1 MNAKKLTALLI
12 SVFMLLQMCV
22 ISVSAETDSDTAA
35 SDIVTE
41 TDESSESGDAAE
53 TEASAITAA
62 TDRGAVANAEAGT
75 ITVDGSKDDAYASVT
90 PIEVKYIDDVPV
102 ADLTD
107 GTANVYLMTNNGLL
121 YVYGEINDTNPLTP
135 DAEAQANWPWDTD
148 SPELFIDPNGDAY
161 DNIYQFRIDNSG
173 YPSFYMNWNGVMSA
187 YGPEAAKDYFVSYA
201 DGERNGGYTVEFC
214 IDLKNFGV
222 CANTKLG
229 INFQLNDRD
238 SDENGEISQRAIY
251 NGIAGSFDSYD
262 YDYVTIGA
270 GETYEAVGEPVPS
283 SGTCGENLTWTL
295 VDGVLTISG
304 TGDMYDYDSTHWDYY
319 PNVEPAPW
327 QGQTVT

>member
-75 ITVDGSKDDAYASVT
+75 ITVDGSKDDAYASVM

-121 YVYGEINDTNPLTP
+121 YV
-135 DAEAQANWPWDTD
+135 
-148 SPELFIDPNGDAY
+148 
-161 DNIYQFRIDNSG
+161 
-173 YPSFYMNWNGVMSA
+173 
-187 YGPEAAKDYFVSYA
+187 K
-201 DGERNGGYTVEFC
+201 
-214 IDLKNFGV
+214 
-222 CANTKLG
+222 
-229 INFQLNDRD
+229 
-238 SDENGEISQRAIY
+238 
-251 NGIAGSFDSYD
+251 
-262 YDYVTIGA
+262 
-270 GETYEAVGEPVPS
+270 
-283 SGTCGENLTWTL
+283 
-295 VDGVLTISG
+295 
-304 TGDMYDYDSTHWDYY
+304 
-319 PNVEPAPW
+319 
-327 QGQTVT
+327 